1 MGNARLLVVED
12 DIDIANML
20 KIYFTGLKFDV
31 DVANRGSDALER
43 VKHVLPHLMVLDI
56 MLPDIDGYE
65 VCRRLRT
72 STRTSHIPVIFLTQK
87 DERSD
92 KLQGLELGAD
102 DYITKPFDIEELKL
116 RVQGAIRRSERE
128 SLTDPRSG
136 LPAGRLIEEQLRRI
150 IREKNWALLDLRIN
164 NFESFKD
171 VYGFVAGDD
180 VMRFAAMLIGE
191 VVDEFGASSDFI
203 GHAGGDNFIIITTDE
218 AAPNIRQRLKE
229 RFANEVLTH
238 YNFIDRQ
245 QGFILA
251 PQPDGGVEK
260 VGFMTMSAG
269 LVSPSLQSFADIRE
283 ITELAAEARRLDSAA
298 PSTA

>member
-12 DIDIANML
+12 DVDIANML
-20 KIYFTGLKFDV
+20 KIYFTGMQYDV
-31 DVANRGSDALER
+31 DVAVRGKDALEKTR
-43 VKHVLPHLMVLDI
+43 QALPHLIVLDI

-65 VCRRLRT
+65 VCRMLRT
-72 STRTSHIPVIFLTQK
+72 NMRTSHIPVIFLTQK

-150 IREKNWALLDLRIN
+150 IRESDWALLDVRIN
-164 NFESFKD
+164 HFEPFKD

-180 VMRFAAMLIGE
+180 VLRFAAMLIGE
-191 VVDEFGASSDFI
+191 VVDELGTPNDFI
-203 GHAGGDNFIIITTDE
+203 GHAGGDNFVIITTTE
-218 AAPNIRQRLKE
+218 AAPNIRRRIKE
-229 RFANEVLTH
+229 RFAEEVQSH

-245 QGFILA
+245 QGFIQA
-251 PQPDGGVEK
+251 PKADGRVEK
-260 VGFMTMSAG
+260 VPFMTLSVG
-269 LVSPSLQSFADIRE
+269 IVSPSSHVFADIRE
-283 ITELAAEARRLDSAA
+283 ITELAAEARRQDAA
-298 PSTA
+298 DASTA

>member
-12 DIDIANML
+12 DADIANML
-20 KIYFTGLKFDV
+20 KIYFTGMQYEV
-31 DVANRGSDALER
+31 DVATRGKDALEKTR
-43 VKHVLPHLMVLDI
+43 QVLPHLIVLDI

-65 VCRRLRT
+65 VCRTLRT
-72 STRTSHIPVIFLTQK
+72 NMRTSHIPVIFLTQK

-150 IREKNWALLDLRIN
+150 IRESDWALLDVRIN
-164 NFESFKD
+164 HFEPFKD

-180 VMRFAAMLIGE
+180 VLRFAAMLIGE
-191 VVDEFGASSDFI
+191 VVDELGTPNDFI
-203 GHAGGDNFIIITTDE
+203 GHAGGDNFVIITTTE
-218 AAPNIRQRLKE
+218 AAPNIRRRIKE
-229 RFANEVLTH
+229 RFAEEVQSH

-245 QGFILA
+245 QGFIQA
-251 PQPDGGVEK
+251 PRADGSVEK
-260 VGFMTMSAG
+260 VPFMTFSVG
-269 LVSPSLQSFADIRE
+269 TVSPSSHVFADIRE
-283 ITELAAEARRLDSAA
+283 ITELAAEARRQDAA
-298 PSTA
+298 GASTA

>member
-1 MGNARLLVVED
+1 MGKSRLLVVED

-20 KIYFTGLKFDV
+20 RIYFSGMNFEV
-31 DVANRGSDALER
+31 DIAHRGTDALEKT
-43 VKHVLPHLMVLDI
+43 KHALPHLIVLDI

-65 VCRRLRT
+65 VCRNLRT

-92 KLQGLELGAD
+92 RLQGLELGAD

-150 IREKNWALLDLRIN
+150 IREKDWALLDMRVN
-164 NFESFKD
+164 DFEPFKD
-171 VYGFVAGDD
+171 VYGFVAGDEL
-180 VMRFAAMLIGE
+180 MRFTAMLITE
-191 VVDEFGASSDFI
+191 VVDLLGTSDDFI
-203 GHAGGDNFIIITTDE
+203 GHAGNDNFIIITNNE
-218 AAPNIRQRLKE
+218 AAPLIKKNIKE
-229 RFANEVLTH
+229 RFAAEVLTH

-245 QGFILA
+245 QGFMAA
-251 PQPDGGVEK
+251 PKTNGNVEK
-260 VGFMTMSAG
+260 VPFMTLSVG
-269 LVSPSLQSFADIRE
+269 IISPSRQSFADIRE
-283 ITELAAEARRLDSAA
+283 ITELAAEARRQDSLAEA
-298 PSTA
+298 